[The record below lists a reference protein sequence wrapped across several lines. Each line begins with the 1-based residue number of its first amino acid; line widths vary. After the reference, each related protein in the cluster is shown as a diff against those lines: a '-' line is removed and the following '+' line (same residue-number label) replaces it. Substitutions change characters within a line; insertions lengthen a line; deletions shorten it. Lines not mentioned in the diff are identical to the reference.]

1 MTLKLHTNYHAE
13 KAIMPRNCV
22 LKKLL
27 WAVEK
32 YNASWERKGK
42 IKCSLLTG
50 TWFFKVCE
58 AHIDMGMY
66 TTFNIDKREP
76 EERTGL
82 SSTVAW
88 VVNEGEGKGHSLYAC
103 ILIYILN
110 ELFFSLS
117 SEKIMRKYS
126 VGITPPLIWSDR
138 PPRSESSRQMC
149 QCWAPGISS
158 SRDQSSGWEFKRL

>member
-1 MTLKLHTNYHAE
+1 
-13 KAIMPRNCV
+13 
-22 LKKLL
+22 
-27 WAVEK
+27 
-32 YNASWERKGK
+32 
-42 IKCSLLTG
+42 
-50 TWFFKVCE
+50 
-58 AHIDMGMY
+58 MGMY

-126 VGITPPLIWSDR
+126 VGITPPLI
-138 PPRSESSRQMC
+138 
-149 QCWAPGISS
+149 
-158 SRDQSSGWEFKRL
+158 